1 MNVFEYAA
9 VEEAN
14 WKANLKGM
22 TEYQPMTTFFSDYSI
37 AEFMEGENGIR
48 DTYKRAFN
56 EWKNDIKY
64 ITEMCMVLNHK
75 IWEWYERGKHATA
88 MVYDELWKECAAYIE
103 GHFEGEDLSYYYR
116 VTD

>member
-9 VEEAN
+9 LEEAN
-14 WKANLKGM
+14 WKANLQGM
-22 TEYQPMTTFFSDYSI
+22 TDYQPMTTFFSDYSI
-37 AEFMEGENGIR
+37 AEFMEGEKGIR

-75 IWEWYERGKHATA
+75 IWEWYGRGKHATA

>member
-14 WKANLKGM
+14 WKANLQGM

-37 AEFMEGENGIR
+37 AEFMEGEKGIR

-64 ITEMCMVLNHK
+64 NSIIK
-75 IWEWYERGKHATA
+75 IKI
-88 MVYDELWKECAAYIE
+88 YIKIIYTS
-103 GHFEGEDLSYYYR
+103 H
-116 VTD
+116 